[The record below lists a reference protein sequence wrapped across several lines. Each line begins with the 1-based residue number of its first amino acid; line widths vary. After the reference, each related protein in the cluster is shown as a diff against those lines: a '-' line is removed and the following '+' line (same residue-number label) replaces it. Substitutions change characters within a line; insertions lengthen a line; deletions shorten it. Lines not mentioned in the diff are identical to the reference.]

1 MRVTIL
7 GSGCSGGTPQPGQG
21 WGKCDPNNPKNR
33 RLRPSILVE
42 NEGTTVLVDTS
53 PDLREQLLDADVT
66 RLDAVVYT
74 HAHAD
79 HLHGIDDLRG
89 INRAM
94 GTAIDAY
101 ADEITLGIIQ
111 QRFGYVLKPLPETAT
126 SIFKPTLVPH
136 VLNDRQSVDI
146 GNLKFSGFV
155 QDHGF
160 SQTMGYRINNVGYTT
175 DVVELPEHA
184 FDILAGI
191 DTWIIGTFIDR
202 PHATHVDVDRALGWI
217 ERVKPKRG
225 IFTHLGQSLDHDQL
239 AAYLPNGVEPAYDG
253 MVIDTA

>member
-7 GSGCSGGTPQPGQG
+7 GSGCSGGTPQPGRG
-21 WGKCDPNNPKNR
+21 WGRCDPTNPKNR
-33 RLRPSILVE
+33 RRRPSILVE
-42 NEGTTVLVDTS
+42 NQDTTVLVDTS

-89 INRAM
+89 INRNM

-101 ADEITLGIIQ
+101 ADENTLAIIEE
-111 QRFGYVLKPLPETAT
+111 RFGYVLKPLPPTAT
-126 SIFKPTLVPH
+126 SVFKPTLVPH
-136 VLNDRQSVDI
+136 VLNDRGSVDI
-146 GNLKFSGFV
+146 GNLTFTGFT

-160 SQTMGYRINNVGYTT
+160 SETMGYRINNVGYTT
-175 DVVELPEHA
+175 DVVELPDHA

-191 DTWIIGTFIDR
+191 DVWIIGTFIDH
-202 PHATHVDVDRALGWI
+202 PHLTHVDVDRALGWI
-217 ERVKPKRG
+217 EKLKPRRG
-225 IFTHLGQSLDHDQL
+225 IFTHLSQSLDHEKL
-239 AAYLPNGVEPAYDG
+239 AAYLPEGVEPAYDG
-253 MVIDTA
+253 MVIEAP